1 MFLSGIESKVFG
13 TLYDDPKPATAGGKP
28 VTNCTLAVC
37 AGYNDKKHTIYVE
50 CSFWDTDAQ
59 SVQNYKKGHPLIVS
73 GIFKA
78 VPYLDDNNKPS
89 VRYKIIRVITWQS
102 VVPIEETSTVDSKME
117 EKPSNQPTTSNTPK
131 KQMTPEQK
139 ELYEALKFKFEN
151 GRYPGETMND
161 ILKKDAMYIRK
172 TAEKCKNPDI
182 SRMCCIAYNY
192 YYELQQENK
201 KDDAS
206 ERKST
211 VIQGVK
217 QNYIPRYP
225 ENTPDGDL
233 PF

>member
-1 MFLSGIESKVFG
+1 MFLSGIEAKVFG
-13 TLYDDPKPATAGGKP
+13 TLYDEPKPAMAGGKP

-37 AGYNDKKHTIYVE
+37 AGYNDKKHTVYVE
-50 CSFWDTDAQ
+50 CSFWDTDAE
-59 SVQNYKKGHPLIVS
+59 SVKKYKKGHPMIVS
-73 GIFKA
+73 GLFKA
-78 VPYLDDNNKPS
+78 VPYLDDNKPA

-102 VVPIEETSTVDSKME
+102 VVPIDETSTIENKAE
-117 EKPSNQPTTSNTPK
+117 EQSSNQPTASGSAK

-139 ELYEALKFKFEN
+139 ELYEALTFKFKN
-151 GRYPGETMND
+151 GKYPGETMND

-172 TAEKCKNPDI
+172 IAEKCENPDI
-182 SRMCCIAYNY
+182 KRMCCIAYNY

-201 KDDAS
+201 KDETLES
-206 ERKST
+206 KST

-217 QNYIPRYP
+217 RNYIPRYP